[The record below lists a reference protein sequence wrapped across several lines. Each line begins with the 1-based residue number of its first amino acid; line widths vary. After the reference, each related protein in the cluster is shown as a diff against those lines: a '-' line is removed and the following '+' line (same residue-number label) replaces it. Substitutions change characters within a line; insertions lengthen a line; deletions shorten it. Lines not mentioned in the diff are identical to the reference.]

1 MTTYQYTVM
10 IEPDEDGFHAYVPA
24 LHGCH
29 TFGDTVEKARA
40 NITEAI
46 ELHVER
52 MLKDEEPIA

>member
-1 MTTYQYTVM
+1 MTTLQYAVA
-10 IEPDEDGFHAYVPA
+10 IESDEDGLHAYVPA
-24 LHGCH
+24 LCGCH
-29 TFGDTVEKARA
+29 TFGDTVEEARA